1 MALRCAVWTVAGT
14 ERSKM
19 ATHASAPESA
29 AADLQARARRHLWL
43 HFARM
48 GAFDDAE
55 IPVIVRGDGCHVY
68 DSRGRRYLDGLSA
81 LYCVNVGHGRAEL
94 ADAAAAQARELAFFT
109 NWSYAHP
116 AAIELAERIAQL

>member
-1 MALRCAVWTVAGT
+1 
-14 ERSKM
+14 M
-19 ATHASAPESA
+19 ATHASAPEHA
-29 AADLQARARRHLWL
+29 AADLQERARRHLWL

-55 IPVIVRGDGCHVY
+55 IPVIVRGDGCHVF

-94 ADAAAAQARELAFFT
+94 ADAGIYRDAIRMWQKVVELA
-109 NWSYAHP
+109 P
-116 AAIELAERIAQL
+116 ASPEGVSAQESITVLQKFVQ